1 MVSAPLES
9 SHVLVRALHFISPP
23 HGRCALHLQRRMTC
37 DALAGA
43 CGAANRAT
51 IVLEHVLFVAKT
63 FIVNILPE
71 DVPNAKL
78 SWQIAEGKKKKQLDR
93 WGIVENEVEDP
104 TP

>member
-1 MVSAPLES
+1 M
-9 SHVLVRALHFISPP
+9 
-23 HGRCALHLQRRMTC
+23 
-37 DALAGA
+37 
-43 CGAANRAT
+43 
-51 IVLEHVLFVAKT
+51 LEHVLFVAKT

-78 SWQIAEGKKKKQLDR
+78 AWQIAENKKKQQLDR